1 MNEIFDPERVDSF
14 YQLSEEAQQDNI
26 RNHRAT
32 NYSVV
37 RPELLDRLYES
48 MYHQRLHE
56 PDKGRWRHQIATSQ
70 ALLGGERDRDGRIR
84 LRFRNVSTQE
94 DSTPASF
101 DFVIAATGYDRNG
114 HEKLLEPTKDLLQ
127 SNKFEVER
135 TYRIKY
141 QEDKVA
147 KDSGI
152 WLQGCCEKT
161 HGVGLAS
168 LPIHSNLTDESE
180 AQRYSSLHSCNT
192 GWRTC

>member
-1 MNEIFDPERVDSF
+1 MNEVFDPERVDSF
-14 YQLSEEAQQDNI
+14 YQLSEEAQQDSI

-56 PDKGRWRHQIATSQ
+56 PDKGRWRYQIATSQ

-84 LRFRNVSTQE
+84 LGFRDMSTQE
-94 DSTPASF
+94 DSVSPPSF
-101 DFVIAATGYDRNG
+101 DFVIVATGYLRNS
-114 HEKLLEPTKDLLQ
+114 HERMLEPTKNLLQ

-135 TYRIKY
+135 NYRVKY

-152 WLQGCCEKT
+152 WLQGCCEGT
-161 HGVGLAS
+161 HGVCLAP
-168 LPIHSNLTDESE
+168 LPICGTLTDDTK
-180 AQRYSSLHSCNT
+180 AQ
-192 GWRTC
+192 